1 MKTFITKLRLSTHP
15 VGKQD
20 KPIKVV
26 WEGVDLSNVVVS
38 SPWEDVDMSS
48 ITVQNTWG
56 EPVEYV
62 VSSGSNTYANVIS
75 HNPYIISDS
84 LQNMVHS
91 LARASVSAD
100 ELQQALTR
108 LADIS
113 YVDNEVLA
121 SIHND
126 ATTSR
131 LTTTEV
137 IENLIND
144 RLRGNI

>member
-26 WEGVDLSNVVVS
+26 WDGVDLSNIVVAR
-38 SPWEDVDMSS
+38 PWEDIDMSS

-75 HNPYIISDS
+75 HDPYIIGASF
-84 LQNMVHS
+84 QNVS
-91 LARASVSAD
+91 QALAQASSTAN
-100 ELQQALTR
+100 ELQQAVTR

-113 YVDNEVLA
+113 YIDNEVLA
-121 SIHND
+121 SIRSN